1 MSNWSPQLF
10 VFIDESG
17 NFDFSNKG
25 TRHFVL
31 GAVVTTEPAVSAG
44 QLIRLRYQLLTDGLD
59 QKYFHASEDRQFV
72 RDKVFEV
79 VAQLSQIRFCA
90 ASTDKSELGE
100 HQQSASVL
108 YSIAG
113 GSLIARVMEICLE
126 LGKPE
131 LVLIFDKALRASEEK
146 ALLKAIKPAL
156 KLAGIRY
163 KVYFQNVKFDSNGQI
178 ADYVAWANYV
188 ALERKEFRPLQALNK

>member
-90 ASTDKSELGE
+90 TSTDKSELGE

>member
-1 MSNWSPQLF
+1 MSLETST
-10 VFIDESG
+10 S
-17 NFDFSNKG
+17 
-25 TRHFVL
+25 
-31 GAVVTTEPAVSAG
+31 
-44 QLIRLRYQLLTDGLD
+44 LT
-59 QKYFHASEDRQFV
+59 K
-72 RDKVFEV
+72 
-79 VAQLSQIRFCA
+79 
-90 ASTDKSELGE
+90 ELGE